1 MKAVVAAVAHAT
13 SNKPETNVPK
23 NYVAAMLRLDATEW
37 KRAVLDEPLPLGKRA
52 IGLRIIQDR
61 KLAEKHGH
69 RRYQARYIAQEFSQ
83 VSGVYYDLTYRYAAI
98 TRTGRE

>member
-37 KRAVLDEPLPLGKRA
+37 KRAVLDELKAMQDNGNPFLSLWANVPLVY
-52 IGLRIIQDR
+52 GLSRIENFQKNMDTGVIKPDIS
-61 KLAEKHGH
+61 H
-69 RRYQARYIAQEFSQ
+69 RSFHRFQEYIM
-83 VSGVYYDLTYRYAAI
+83 I
-98 TRTGRE
+98 